1 MSYLQ
6 NNARGSP
13 KGSLALSLVPV
24 HSIAEELALHF
35 NPTALFSSN
44 FTPVTDKDK
53 TLPLESRMAERS
65 EGSTKSCIDLR
76 TSAVIGTRGAS
87 MLLNQECAALSTG
100 RWSSSSNYPS
110 CRRHRY
116 QKCSLPA
123 TSPSH
128 VTMP

>member
-6 NNARGSP
+6 NNGRGSP

-44 FTPVTDKDK
+44 FTPVTDRDK

-76 TSAVIGTRGAS
+76 SSAGIGTRGAS
-87 MLLNQECAALSTG
+87 MLLSQEGAALSTG
-100 RWSSSSNYPS
+100 KVSSSSNWPS
-110 CRRHRY
+110 GRRHRV
-116 QKCSLPA
+116 QEC
-123 TSPSH
+123 
-128 VTMP
+128 